1 MKRLTFI
8 VLAFTILGGC
18 SNSLLKTPET
28 PETPETSE
36 TSENTKLTMP
46 KLPKFSIPSWLDFS
60 MPSINVYKPNI
71 MQGSVLEIEAV
82 EKLELGMSKS
92 AVMNLIGSPSIND
105 PFHQY
110 QWDYIHHSTIN
121 GEQVIHYRLRLVFD
135 GDVLAEIDKSELA
148 GLTNNQ

>member
-1 MKRLTFI
+1 MKRLTLI
-8 VLAFTILGGC
+8 VLAFTILSGC

-28 PETPETSE
+28 LEF
-36 TSENTKLTMP
+36 
-46 KLPKFSIPSWLDFS
+46 PKFSMPNWLDFS
-60 MPSINVYKPNI
+60 MPSINIYKPNI

-82 EKLELGMSKS
+82 EKLQLGMSKS

-110 QWDYIHHSTIN
+110 QWDYIHHSILD
-121 GEQVIHYRLRLVFD
+121 GEQVIQYRLRLVFD
-135 GDVLAEIDKSELA
+135 GDVLAEIDKSELV

>member
-1 MKRLTFI
+1 MKRLTLI
-8 VLAFTILGGC
+8 ALAFTILSGC

-28 PETPETSE
+28 P
-36 TSENTKLTMP
+36 KF
-46 KLPKFSIPSWLDFS
+46 PKFSMPSWLDFS
-60 MPSINVYKPNI
+60 MPSIKTYKRTI

-110 QWDYIHHSTIN
+110 QWDYIHYSTLN
-121 GEQVIHYRLRLVFD
+121 GEQVIQYRLRLVFD
-135 GDVLAEIDKSELA
+135 GDILSEIDKSELG
-148 GLTNNQ
+148 GLINN